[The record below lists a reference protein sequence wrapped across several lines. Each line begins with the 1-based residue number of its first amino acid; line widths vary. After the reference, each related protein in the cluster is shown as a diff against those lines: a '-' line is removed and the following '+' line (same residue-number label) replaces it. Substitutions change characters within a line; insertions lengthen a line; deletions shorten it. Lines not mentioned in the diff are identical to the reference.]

1 MSNLHRKP
9 VRQVADILASKAHS
23 TSVVELVD
31 TARSADEAAAAL
43 GVAVG
48 AIVKTLLF
56 VIASEQE
63 ETPVIA
69 LIAGDRTCDTDSL
82 ATILGID
89 GTASRPNANRVKALT
104 GYSIGGVSPIGL
116 PDDLTILMD
125 ASLARFD
132 TIWSAA
138 GHPHCVFA
146 SSFEELC
153 TLTGAT
159 VTDALTGSRQAADRQ
174 LTGSTYCP
182 RGTGAIGLPDK
193 PPL

>member
-1 MSNLHRKP
+1 MSNLDRKP
-9 VRQVADILASKAHS
+9 VRRVADILTSKAHS
-23 TSVVELVD
+23 TSVVELEE

-43 GVAVG
+43 GVPVG

-56 VIASEQE
+56 VIISEAM

-69 LIAGDRTCDTDSL
+69 LVSGDRQCDTASL
-82 ATILGID
+82 APLLGIT
-89 GTASRPNANRVKALT
+89 GKVSRPDANQVKAMT

-138 GHPHCVFA
+138 GHPHCVF
-146 SSFEELC
+146 SSTYEELC
-153 TLTGAT
+153 TLTAAT
-159 VTDALTGSRQAADRQ
+159 ATDALTGS
-174 LTGSTYCP
+174 
-182 RGTGAIGLPDK
+182 
-193 PPL
+193 